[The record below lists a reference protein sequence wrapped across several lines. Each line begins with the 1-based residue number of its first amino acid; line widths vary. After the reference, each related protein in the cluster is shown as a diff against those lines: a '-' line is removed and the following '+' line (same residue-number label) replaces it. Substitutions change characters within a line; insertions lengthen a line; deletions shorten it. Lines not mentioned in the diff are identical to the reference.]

1 MGRAHGDL
9 VDLWCSP
16 RPCLVCLAGGHAAVC
31 HLVVSAPQFGAS
43 QHAFWFGAG
52 PGACATRHSLSHLQW
67 PAGTH
72 GGHGYPLPGRW
83 HMWLDGWATA
93 CSLARTGRGD
103 GGDGA
108 AAAAVCAH
116 YYQNTTDPDSG
127 TDARTVCVVIR
138 GSSGAGAD
146 RRRFGGDDPVGGNRR
161 QAARL
166 RRLEEAGAR
175 EAARSARGRAGRDGL
190 GGDDCDDHL
199 EGDTAGTSGPLPWW
213 RQKDAPSG
221 AVDVPSALDGITAML
236 GPASASTEGSF
247 ETPIEGAHASSIRGT
262 AAGHTAA
269 VIGGAGMPVSAR
281 PAPGGL
287 TGVHND
293 LQRAEAVLHGLSDL
307 PDRSRTGLR
316 GDDGGATSMLE
327 VFDPQTGVG
336 NILPAAAAGVGGV
349 GSGISVE

>member
-146 RRRFGGDDPVGGNRR
+146 RRRFGGDDPVGG
-161 QAARL
+161 
-166 RRLEEAGAR
+166 
-175 EAARSARGRAGRDGL
+175 ARSHGSVCPDKTNLAGPPSGRSTSPSRRGWGARGRTINAPPPP
-190 GGDDCDDHL
+190 
-199 EGDTAGTSGPLPWW
+199 AVGPL
-213 RQKDAPSG
+213 DF
-221 AVDVPSALDGITAML
+221 AVSKRLV
-236 GPASASTEGSF
+236 
-247 ETPIEGAHASSIRGT
+247 R
-262 AAGHTAA
+262 
-269 VIGGAGMPVSAR
+269 AR
-281 PAPGGL
+281 P
-287 TGVHND
+287 HD
-293 LQRAEAVLHGLSDL
+293 QRARAPVGMVSVVMIVTTI
-307 PDRSRTGLR
+307 SRAILR
-316 GDDGGATSMLE
+316 AR
-327 VFDPQTGVG
+327 V
-336 NILPAAAAGVGGV
+336 ARCRGGV
-349 GSGISVE
+349 RKTRHPVRLMCRRHSMALRPCSVPLRRQPKEALRRPLRARTRLRFVALLPVTPLL